1 MRWRWQQIFYLAII
15 MMAFLGCTTN
25 GARILNLAPEASSR
39 ETLEQLPPGT
49 FLEDLNLGGLQ
60 LQKAQEEIRSWSKD
74 KLEENL
80 YLVYNETEILLTPS
94 ELGIALDFERTWE
107 EVQKNLGQRNTSI
120 LAFDYLKANQTLQER
135 LFDFTR
141 SAVDAT
147 FKIENDQFKIT
158 PAISGETVDI
168 DAFLDEL
175 NNASLASLPKRILLP
190 RVELPAAMTT
200 EALEALAFNGVIGEY
215 TTQYNLND
223 KNRSANLLE
232 AAKKMDKTVL
242 KPGDTFSFND
252 TIGPRTAETGFKD
265 AYIVINNEYVK
276 GIGGGI
282 CQVSSTLYNAALLAN
297 LTIVER
303 HPHAVVVAY
312 IPLGQDATV
321 NYPNLDLKLR
331 NDTQSYLYLRTK
343 VEAGKLTIKIYG
355 KKTGAKVRFEKQ
367 IEKELNYHT
376 VRRIDPDL
384 LPGAVVQQQNGS
396 KGFIM
401 KTWKVV
407 TDKEGKE
414 TKQLL
419 SRDTYAP
426 THRILK
432 IGAD

>member
-1 MRWRWQQIFYLAII
+1 MGRRWERIFCLAITL
-15 MMAFLGCTTN
+15 MAFLGCTTN
-25 GARILNLAPEASSR
+25 EARLLNLAPETSSR
-39 ETLEQLPPGT
+39 ETLDQLPPGT
-49 FLEDLNLGGLQ
+49 FLEDLDLGGIQ
-60 LQKAQEEIRSWSKD
+60 LQEAQEKVRSWSKD

-80 YLVYNETEILLTPS
+80 YLVYNETEILLTPV
-94 ELGIALDFERTWE
+94 ELGITLDFEKTWE
-107 EVQKNLGQRNTSI
+107 EIQRNTGQRSTSI
-120 LAFDYLKANQTLQER
+120 LTLDYLKANQTLQEK
-135 LFDFTR
+135 LSDLTR

-158 PAISGETVDI
+158 PASSGEAIDVDAI
-168 DAFLDEL
+168 LNEL
-175 NNASLASLPKRILLP
+175 KEASVTTLPHRIPLT
-190 RVELPAAMTT
+190 RVELPAATTT

-215 TTQYNLND
+215 TTQYNVQD

-297 LTIVER
+297 LSIVER

-312 IPLGQDATV
+312 IPIGQDATV
-321 NYPNLDLKLR
+321 NYPNLDLKLL
-331 NDTQSYLYLRTK
+331 NDTQSYVYLRTK
-343 VEAGKLTIKIYG
+343 AEAGKLTIKIYG
-355 KKTGAKVRFEKQ
+355 KKTGAKVRFEKE

-401 KTWKVV
+401 KTWKIV
-407 TDKEGKE
+407 TDAKGKE